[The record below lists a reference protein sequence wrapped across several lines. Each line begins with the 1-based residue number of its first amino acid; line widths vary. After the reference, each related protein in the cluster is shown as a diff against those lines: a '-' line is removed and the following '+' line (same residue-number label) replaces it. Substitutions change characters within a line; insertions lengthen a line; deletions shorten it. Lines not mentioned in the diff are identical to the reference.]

1 MQRFQLQLAS
11 VLSACALLG
20 LCGCVASER
29 NVARRIDPTC
39 QITQQATALFARD
52 PEFSRMPIVID
63 GFKGDMRLKGQV
75 ETPAQK
81 VRAGRLLW
89 GVREVRSVENDLEV
103 VKKAAK

>member
-20 LCGCVASER
+20 MCGCVA
-29 NVARRIDPTC
+29 NARKAARQIDPTC

-52 PEFSRMPIVID
+52 PEFGRMPIVID

-89 GVREVRSVENDLEV
+89 GVPEVRSVKNDLEV
-103 VKKAAK
+103 SKTAAR